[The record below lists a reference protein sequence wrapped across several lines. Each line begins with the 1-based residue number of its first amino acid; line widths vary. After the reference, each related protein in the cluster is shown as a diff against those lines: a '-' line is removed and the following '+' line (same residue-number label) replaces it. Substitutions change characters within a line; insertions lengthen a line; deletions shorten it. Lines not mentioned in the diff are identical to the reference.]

1 MEEII
6 KSIKAFLYDRAS
18 SPLIGALIISWSF
31 WNYKMFFIL
40 FSDEKIENKFL
51 LISTLFDKNNPIE
64 IFGLTL
70 PFSLSM
76 LCNGAIYP
84 ILLTIF
90 YIYIYPF
97 LAEPVYKLSL
107 QTQLKLI
114 NLKKEN
120 EGKKLL
126 TVEESNKMQLELL
139 NLQDKYEEETEKLRT
154 KISSLQAL
162 LNTQD
167 ISNEKTPAL
176 ESYKKLANEK
186 NTSDES
192 TDEKLNE
199 AETEILKL
207 YMNKGDL
214 QLEKKQILSQVKKY
228 SDIVEVALSSLVQN
242 KYIREEYIMP
252 SMVYSI
258 TQKGKKYL
266 IENFPDEY
274 K

>member
-31 WNYKMFFIL
+31 WNYKMFFVL

-97 LAEPVYKLSL
+97 LAKPVYQYSL
-107 QTQLKLI
+107 QAQLELI
-114 NLKKEN
+114 NLKKEK
-120 EGKKLL
+120 ESKKLL
-126 TVEESNKMQLELL
+126 TVEESNQMQLEFL
-139 NLQDKYEEETEKLRT
+139 NLQDKYEEETEKLRN
-154 KISSLQAL
+154 KLSSLQAL
-162 LNTQD
+162 LNAQ
-167 ISNEKTPAL
+167 EKIPSL
-176 ESYKKLANEK
+176 DNYKNQVNEK
-186 NTSDES
+186 NPSNES
-192 TDEKLNE
+192 SDEKLNE
-199 AETEILKL
+199 AEAEILKL
-207 YMNKGDL
+207 YINKVDL
-214 QLEKKQILSQVKKY
+214 QLDKKEILSRAKKH
-228 SDIVEVALSSLVQN
+228 SDIVEVALESLANEQFL
-242 KYIREEYIMP
+242 YEDEYGA
-252 SMVYSI
+252 YSI
-258 TQKGKKYL
+258 TSKGKKYL
-266 IENFPDEY
+266 IKNFPDEY

>member
-18 SPLIGALIISWSF
+18 SPLIGALIVSWSF

-51 LISTLFDKNNPIE
+51 LINTLFDKNNPIE
-64 IFGLTL
+64 FLGLAL

-76 LCNGAIYP
+76 LLDGAVYP

-90 YIYIYPF
+90 YIYVYPF
-97 LAEPVYKLSL
+97 LAKPVYKYNL
-107 QTQLKLI
+107 QEQLKLI

-126 TVEESNKMQLELL
+126 NVEESNQIQLEFL
-139 NLQDKYEEETEKLRT
+139 NLQDKYEEETKKLRN
-154 KISSLQAL
+154 KLSSLQAL
-162 LNTQD
+162 LNEQ
-167 ISNEKTPAL
+167 EKIPSL
-176 ESYKKLANEK
+176 DNYKKPVNEK
-186 NTSDES
+186 NINNES
-192 TDEKLNE
+192 SDEKLNE
-199 AETEILKL
+199 AETQILKL

-214 QLEKKQILSQVKKY
+214 RLSKREILSQVSKHN
-228 SDIVEVALSSLVQN
+228 DIAEVALSSL
-242 KYIREEYIMP
+242 KDKDYIKAFYTAP
-252 SMVYSI
+252 TTYSI

-266 IENFPDEY
+266 IKNFPKEY
-274 K
+274 T

>member
-18 SPLIGALIISWSF
+18 SPLIGALIVSWSF

-40 FSDEKIENKFL
+40 FSDENIEDKFL
-51 LISTLFDKNNPIE
+51 LINTLFDKNNPIE
-64 IFGLTL
+64 ILGITL

-84 ILLTIF
+84 IILTIF

-97 LAEPVYKLSL
+97 LAEPVYKFSL
-107 QTQLKLI
+107 HAQLKLI

-126 TVEESNKMQLELL
+126 TTEESNQMQLEFL

-162 LNTQD
+162 LNAQ
-167 ISNEKTPAL
+167 EKIPSL
-176 ESYKKLANEK
+176 DNYKKLVNEK
-186 NTSDES
+186 NPSNES
-192 TDEKLNE
+192 SDEKLNE
-199 AETEILKL
+199 AEAKILKL
-207 YMNKGDL
+207 FMNRGDS
-214 QLEKKQILSQVKKY
+214 QFGKKEILSKIKKH
-228 SDIVEVALSSLVQN
+228 SDIVEVALESLVNEQFL
-242 KYIREEYIMP
+242 YEDAYGA
-252 SMVYSI
+252 YSI
-258 TQKGKKYL
+258 TNKGKKYL
-266 IENFPDEY
+266 IENFPEEY
-274 K
+274 S